1 MGGGQRCHHHPPLCG
16 TVGMLAPL
24 RDIIDS
30 EWWKCSTVRKAHRRA
45 RVVAERMRST
55 PNHAARRKGVR
66 AISSR
71 QMETDCLLARLGVR
85 LRITF
90 MGRDPYF
97 FPSHFSFFPRNPSLL
112 PLPSDSNTLFC
123 ERISDSKIGFRRFRR
138 IEIGLFD
145 ICEIDGSYG
154 EQNSRITIPVAGLL
168 PKFHLPGFTSF
179 KFLLIKK

>member
-97 FPSHFSFFPRNPSLL
+97 FR
-112 PLPSDSNTLFC
+112 
-123 ERISDSKIGFRRFRR
+123 RISLFSLETLLSASSLGQQYIILREDQRFENW
-138 IEIGLFD
+138 I
-145 ICEIDGSYG
+145 S
-154 EQNSRITIPVAGLL
+154 TISTYRDWIIRYL
-168 PKFHLPGFTSF
+168 
-179 KFLLIKK
+179 

>member
-1 MGGGQRCHHHPPLCG
+1 MRTLVGSCSRPGDSCWYVEYVGPMGGGQRCHHHPPLCG

-90 MGRDPYF
+90 MARDPYF
-97 FPSHFSFFPRNPSLL
+97 FPSHFSFFPRNPSLC
-112 PLPSDSNTLFC
+112 LFP
-123 ERISDSKIGFRRFRR
+123 RTAIHYFARGSAIRKLD
-138 IEIGLFD
+138 FD
-145 ICEIDGSYG
+145 DFDV
-154 EQNSRITIPVAGLL
+154 SRLDYSIFV
-168 PKFHLPGFTSF
+168 K
-179 KFLLIKK
+179 